1 MTRRRI
7 DSHSTEFGLWIRDA
21 HRLDSTHGFRAYN
34 VDYAWAHF
42 SSGKYLFIE
51 EKRFGGSPRPHQCW
65 LYKKIDKVGRRD
77 PLYHG
82 FHILTFQNPSPVDGW
97 MRLNGELFTAQDLIR
112 FLAFEASSE
121 HYLNFCDPRR
131 WEDLERYL

>member
-21 HRLDSTHGFRAYN
+21 HRLDSAHGFRCYN

-51 EKRFGGSPRPHQCW
+51 EKRYGSSPRPHQCW
-65 LYKKIDKVGRRD
+65 LYEKIDKTCKHD
-77 PLYHG
+77 PRYHG
-82 FHILTFQNPSPVDGW
+82 FHILTFQNTSPVDGW
-97 MRLNGELFTAQDLIR
+97 MRLNGVLVTVPE
-112 FLAFEASSE
+112 
-121 HYLNFCDPRR
+121 
-131 WEDLERYL
+131 